1 MRRAV
6 VQKILELGNSV
17 VLVKSL
23 LELLVGVMERRPIRV
38 ETLVSRMKHFVGSKE
53 LLLEIPLLRALVR
66 SKFLWI

>member
-17 VLVKSL
+17 ILVKSL

-38 ETLVSRMKHFVGSKE
+38 ETLVSRMKNFVGSKE

>member
-38 ETLVSRMKHFVGSKE
+38 ETLVSRMKNFVGSKE